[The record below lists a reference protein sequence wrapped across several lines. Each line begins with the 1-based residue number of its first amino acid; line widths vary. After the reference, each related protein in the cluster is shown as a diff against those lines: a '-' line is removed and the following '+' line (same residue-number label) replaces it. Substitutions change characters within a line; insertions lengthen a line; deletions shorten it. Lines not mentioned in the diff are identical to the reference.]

1 MEEEVFDDDLYE
13 DSEPNQSGENQPK
26 SKEEENQPTTQEGEE
41 NLEPVTTPSFFV
53 PQEPD
58 IQNDEVFSKMF
69 FFGSISEAIT
79 KAIKKETFL
88 IVLLNGG
95 NKESE
100 SLLERLKGSQEISKL
115 FSELISLHLF
125 TGTENFNHFIQI
137 CNFKK
142 KIKFHRSCFYNAMY
156 LFNFKCW

>member
-1 MEEEVFDDDLYE
+1 MEEVFDDDLYE
-13 DSEPNQSGENQPK
+13 DSEPNQEVESQQ
-26 SKEEENQPTTQEGEE
+26 EEENIET
-41 NLEPVTTPSFFV
+41 VITPSFFV

-100 SLLERLKGSQEISKL
+100 SLLERLKGSQEICKL
-115 FSELISLHLF
+115 FSDLISLHLF

-137 CNFKK
+137 CNYF
-142 KIKFHRSCFYNAMY
+142 
-156 LFNFKCW
+156 